1 MRGLIFQEQDP
12 PSNTVSPFWLSD
24 YSEFYLDVDYAPHE
38 FNVVLEQQ
46 YRKCADVLAH
56 KKKEYTGD
64 RIDRLSAFKIAAS
77 LQGCTPK
84 AALAGM
90 MSKHVVSLY
99 DMCYSSL
106 LQFDLEQ
113 WDEKITDCI
122 NYLILLKALIKEE
135 QAYGSH

>member
-1 MRGLIFQEQDP
+1 MTQ
-12 PSNTVSPFWLSD
+12 N
-24 YSEFYLDVDYAPHE
+24 E

-56 KKKEYTGD
+56 KKKEY
-64 RIDRLSAFKIAAS
+64 
-77 LQGCTPK
+77 TPK